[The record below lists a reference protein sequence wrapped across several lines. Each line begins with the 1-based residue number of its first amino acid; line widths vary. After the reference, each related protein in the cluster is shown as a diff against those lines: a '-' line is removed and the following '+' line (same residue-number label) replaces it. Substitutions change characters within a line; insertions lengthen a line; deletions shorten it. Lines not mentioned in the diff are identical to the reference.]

1 MFLDWLLKTEEGNVS
16 YEELQMFTQDRCLD
30 GVNEDVTC
38 HMAEH
43 CREIFDNIK
52 LLNSSVKAVLLCEA
66 EFLTVAQ
73 RTMDSRYVL
82 SANAYDGL

>member
-1 MFLDWLLKTEEGNVS
+1 MLVTKN
-16 YEELQMFTQDRCLD
+16 YRCSPRTGLD